1 VATRERLNL
10 AAETAETPTM
20 HQDRPSRAERA
31 IMAIGAAMLFGSFLQ
46 FAGGASTWSAG
57 WFPVATLLPLYG
69 TALAVQV
76 ALARFA
82 RMSLPDDL
90 AGFTPDQLQVA
101 VGCMAGLMAL
111 AWLATD
117 VGDRQV
123 GLWIEVAGG
132 LALAGAALA
141 RRRERRR
148 TRVFG

>member
-1 VATRERLNL
+1 
-10 AAETAETPTM
+10 
-20 HQDRPSRAERA
+20 
-31 IMAIGAAMLFGSFLQ
+31 MAIGAVMLFASFLQ
-46 FAGGASTWSAG
+46 FAGGASTWSAA
-57 WFPVATLLPLYG
+57 WFPLATLLPLYG
-69 TALAVQV
+69 TAMAVQV

-82 RMSLPDDL
+82 RISLPDDL

-101 VGCMAGLMAL
+101 VGCMAAVMGI

-123 GLWIEVAGG
+123 GLWIEAAGG

-141 RRRERRR
+141 LQRERRR